1 MDFAEK
7 KRKQSLIIHRTF
19 EGKIEK
25 SKVLVKTPPL
35 SWIVLRKMEEER

>member
-19 EGKIEK
+19 EEQDEK
-25 SKVLVKTPPL
+25 SKISVKTLPL
-35 SWIVLRKMEEER
+35 SWIILRKMEEER